1 MKLVEWLSQLE
12 PPILWGIFI
21 VCATIMA
28 IVPFL
33 DKISKLIRFKFS
45 DIQPEI
51 HDFSWRLAPDHFL
64 FRMKGKKYYLQS
76 DGKEFLL
83 EGGKILLSWKVS
95 GAYQID
101 LLPIAENVKGNTA
114 CIVARKNNNKITLV
128 AHTSKG
134 KLTKELIIE
143 KELFR
148 ELSTLN
154 LSQELQFKQDFF
166 TNRAT
171 QLSKASMMFGRY
183 SPTKNK
189 ALPTIFTS
197 RLYSNLKRYIT
208 SIKAK
213 RMDFESK
220 NHDKQLKINR
230 YISQQKVVQSYCFHP
245 QKYND
250 AMQLNE
256 RDQLNS

>member
-1 MKLVEWLSQLE
+1 MKLVEWISQLDA
-12 PPILWGIFI
+12 PILWGIFLL
-21 VCATIMA
+21 CATIMA
-28 IVPFL
+28 IIPFWER
-33 DKISKLIRFKFS
+33 ISKLIRFKFS
-45 DIQPEI
+45 DVQPEI

-76 DGKEFLL
+76 EGKDFLL

-95 GAYQID
+95 GAYKID

-143 KELFR
+143 KELFC

-183 SPTKNK
+183 SPKGNK
-189 ALPTIFTS
+189 ALPAIFTS
-197 RLYSNLKRYIT
+197 RIYSKLKRYT
-208 SIKAK
+208 SSNN
-213 RMDFESK
+213 RMHFQPNLQGEK
-220 NHDKQLKINR
+220 FRINR
-230 YISQQKVVQSYCFHP
+230 YISEQKVVQSYCFHP

-250 AMQLNE
+250 AIRLNE
-256 RDQLNS
+256 NNELNN